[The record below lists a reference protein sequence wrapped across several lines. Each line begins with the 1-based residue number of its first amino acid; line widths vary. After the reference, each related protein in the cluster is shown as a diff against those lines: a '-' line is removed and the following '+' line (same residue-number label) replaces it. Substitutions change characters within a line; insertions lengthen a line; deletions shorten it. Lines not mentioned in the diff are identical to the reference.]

1 LLLPIGKLPAKLL
14 VVKSS
19 DTSPHGK
26 QKPLPK
32 WEAVERQL
40 YEERKYTLPGIDT
53 ATIVKEFDL
62 AIKTVFSAR
71 SFSRTTGLIDQQACF
86 SSLRKPARRN
96 P

>member
-1 LLLPIGKLPAKLL
+1 M
-14 VVKSS
+14 KSS
-19 DTSPHGK
+19 DMPPDGK
-26 QKPLPK
+26 QPPLPK

-40 YEERKYTLPGIDT
+40 YEERKNTLSGIDT

-62 AIKTVFSAR
+62 AFQTAFSAQ

-86 SSLRKPARRN
+86 SSLRKPARRK